1 MKVRIREQA
10 YVPGF
15 WKVFS
20 CPLPLLFFSKMKYR
34 ELECDSNDFLFSSQC
49 LSSVPFGLLKATT
62 PSRVA
67 KEMVPLPPYQESHV
81 FVHLKQ

>member
-1 MKVRIREQA
+1 MI
-10 YVPGF
+10 
-15 WKVFS
+15 FS
-20 CPLPLLFFSKMKYR
+20 SPLNVSPLSVCPLSPLAY
-34 ELECDSNDFLFSSQC
+34 
-49 LSSVPFGLLKATT
+49 LLKATT